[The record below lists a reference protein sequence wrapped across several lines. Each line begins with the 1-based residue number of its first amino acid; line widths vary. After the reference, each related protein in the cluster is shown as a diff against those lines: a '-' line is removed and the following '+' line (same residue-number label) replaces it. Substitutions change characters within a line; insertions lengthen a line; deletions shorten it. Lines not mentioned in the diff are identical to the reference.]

1 MDLQVTAAR
10 RLLAVMAALLAVYL
24 VLLAG
29 QRAVDGYRAR
39 QEVTAVRKEIDQLRS
54 QNINLQMDLRAERQD
69 EEIERV
75 ARGELGM
82 VQPGDRPVV
91 LLGPTA
97 TPRDEP
103 PPGSATRPQSHWQ
116 AWLHLFT
123 GAA

>member
-29 QRAVDGYRAR
+29 QRAVDGYQAR
-39 QEVTAVRKEIDQLRS
+39 QEVAAVRKEIDQLRN
-54 QNINLQMDLRAERQD
+54 QNLSLQADLRTERQD

-82 VQPGDRPVV
+82 VQPGDHPVV
-91 LLGPTA
+91 LIGPTV
-97 TPRDEP
+97 TPTDQSL
-103 PPGSATRPQSHWQ
+103 PGSVVRNHANWL
-116 AWLHLFT
+116 AWFQLFT
-123 GAA
+123 GAD